1 MLIFPTTYDF
11 FFFSVLKRKEYT
23 TFAHLLNAFLLPF
36 IWLFTARK
44 GVCEDTVAREVRLR
58 INYYKH

>member
-1 MLIFPTTYDF
+1 MT